1 LTRRPKVLELLR
13 RGTLDLEKRI
23 GDDLSWAVQGRCV
36 GKDPELFFGSSA
48 SQVSAAKAIC
58 SDCPV
63 RRSCLEFAVSGN
75 ETGVWGGTTESERL
89 QAFDV
94 RPRELRVTH
103 TEVADFLTEF
113 LNWDLASL
121 SRKYE
126 VDSRTVLRWR
136 KEIKEGELAKTFA
149 KVG

>member
-1 LTRRPKVLELLR
+1 MTRRPKVLDVLS
-13 RGTLDLEKRI
+13 RGTLTPEKGI
-23 GDDLSWAVQGRCV
+23 GDDLSWASQGHCV
-36 GKDPELFFGSSA
+36 GKDPDLFFDSSA

-63 RRSCLEFAVSGN
+63 RRRCLEFAVSGN
-75 ETGVWGGTTESERL
+75 ETGVWGGTTETERL

-103 TEVADFLTEF
+103 SEVADFLTEF

-126 VDSRTVLRWR
+126 VDSRTVLRWK

-149 KVG
+149 KAG